1 MIVQG
6 IFFTTFI
13 EIKTVHMK
21 TLLTFFLITATS
33 FITFLL
39 AQDSMPEILGEKER
53 SILVDQILEERFE
66 VLLPKLM
73 KREKIDMWIV
83 ISREY
88 NEDPVLKTMLPS
100 TWLSARR
107 RTILIFN
114 KPKDSEELDKIAIAR
129 YDVGKLLKGQWDLD
143 VYTDQWV
150 ALMEI
155 IKQKDPQ
162 TIGLNISG
170 DFGLADGLVH
180 TEYTTFME
188 YLPDNYKER
197 VVSAERLAIAW
208 LETRCE
214 KELEIYPI
222 VCQIGHKII
231 HEAFSSKVITPGE
244 TATEDVIWWLRD
256 RVRELGLDT
265 WFHPTVSIQRKDPEN
280 FDHLRTFSKRPTR
293 QIIEKGDLLHVDFGI
308 SYLRLNSDQ
317 QQHFYVLKDGETEVP
332 KALQDAFE
340 NSNRL
345 QDILTSNFKDGA
357 TGNEILL
364 NSLATAKK
372 EGLHPSIYTHP
383 IGTHGHAA
391 GPTIGMWDQ
400 QEGVKGR
407 GDYPLYRNTAYSIE
421 LNTSTEIPEWNKII
435 RIMLEED
442 GVFGNDG
449 FYYIDG
455 RQDKIMSIPR
465 SKN

>member
-1 MIVQG
+1 MKK
-6 IFFTTFI
+6 FI
-13 EIKTVHMK
+13 LFI
-21 TLLTFFLITATS
+21 LLTSWTYLCGQS
-33 FITFLL
+33 N
-39 AQDSMPEILGEKER
+39 MPDILPEKER
-53 SILVDQILEERFE
+53 SKLVDEILEQRLD

-73 KREKIDMWIV
+73 QRENIDMWVV

-107 RTILIFN
+107 RTILVFN
-114 KPKDSEELDKIAIAR
+114 QNSTTNELEKIAIAR
-129 YDVGKLLKGQWDLD
+129 YDVGKLLKGEWDLD
-143 VYTDQWV
+143 VYSDQWV

-155 IKQKDPQ
+155 IKARNPK

-180 TEYTTFME
+180 TEYQSFKE
-188 YLPDNYKER
+188 YLPAAFQDR
-197 VVSAERLAIAW
+197 VVSAESLAIAW
-208 LETRCE
+208 LETRSE
-214 KELEIYPI
+214 KELEVYPI
-222 VCQIGHKII
+222 ICKIGHEILQ
-231 HEAFSSKVITPGE
+231 EAFSSNVIVPGV
-244 TATEDVIWWLRD
+244 TATEDVAWWLRD
-256 RVRELGLDT
+256 RVRSLGLDT
-265 WFHPTVSIQRKDPEN
+265 WFHPSVSLQRADPES
-280 FDHLRTFSKRPTR
+280 FDHLRTFSKRAAR
-293 QIIEKGDLLHVDFGI
+293 QVIEKGDLLHVDFGI
-308 SYLRLNSDQ
+308 TYLRLNSDQ

-332 KALQDAFE
+332 QSLQKAFK

-345 QDILTSNFKDGA
+345 QDILTSNFKDGT

-364 NSLATAKK
+364 KSLEQAKS
-372 EGLHPSIYTHP
+372 EGLNPSIYTHP

-407 GDYPLYRNTAYSIE
+407 GDYPLYKNTAYSIE
-421 LNTSTEIPEWNKII
+421 LNTSTEVPEWNKII

-442 GVFGNDG
+442 GVWGEKG

-455 RQDKIMSIPR
+455 RQTEIFTIPR
-465 SKN
+465 KRK